1 MQPKLSKP
9 KTIKEKL
16 LKYPVRKWSWKHRE
30 KYYAWV
36 KETYGDVPNPESY
49 VDGYR
54 AWRQI
59 VWSMPI
65 YKEPTTLITSAGM
78 VAMAQKIL
86 NESFKEVYENHNNR
100 L

>member
-1 MQPKLSKP
+1 MLPMVKK
-9 KTIKEKL
+9 KTIRDKI
-16 LKYPVRKWSWKHRE
+16 LKYPVCKWPWKSRE
-30 KYYAWV
+30 KYYKWV

-54 AWRQI
+54 AWKQL
-59 VWSMPI
+59 VWSTQPI
-65 YKEPTTLITSAGM
+65 YREPTQLITSAGM

-86 NESFKEVYENHNNR
+86 NQSIKDAYEDINNR

>member
-1 MQPKLSKP
+1 MSRQP
-9 KTIKEKL
+9 KTIRQKII
-16 LKYPVRKWSWKHRE
+16 KYPLKKWPSRIRE
-30 KYYAWV
+30 KYYKWV
-36 KETYGDVPNPESY
+36 KETYGDVPQPESY

-54 AWRQI
+54 AWKQL
-59 VWSMPI
+59 VWSTAPI
-65 YKEPTTLITSAGM
+65 YREPTQLITSAGM